1 MELEGTE
8 GLPTGTEGE
17 GTGESSADTGNSG
30 EGVEVKDDE
39 GGEGKE
45 STQQVKEPVDENH
58 PTNLGRKVKAQGEQ
72 IESLLSAVRGLT
84 EEIRAS
90 RQQTPQKGEV
100 SDRYDEGLY
109 EQMVAVSPPP
119 VDTIVTPKD
128 QYLVKQW
135 EDKTMSVLRDRAE
148 TGYGNAYWRTL
159 DDPGLKEKS
168 GDLHAQVVALVT
180 NPKDRGER
188 YNKKQTGNPIADA
201 KLNYLEALGDIRAGK
216 VNQDDMPTF
225 HKGDAKGS
233 GLTKP
238 TGDVKKVVAAPKM
251 SKEAAEFAD
260 YLGLS
265 VEDRAEAMTRKIG
278 SAERM

>member
-1 MELEGTE
+1 MDLEGTE

-17 GTGESSADTGNSG
+17 GTGETSVDAGNSR
-30 EGVEVKDDE
+30 EGVEVKE
-39 GGEGKE
+39 GEGENRKE
-45 STQQVKEPVDENH
+45 PTQQEREKADENH

-72 IESLLSAVRGLT
+72 IESLLAAVRGLT
-84 EEIRAS
+84 DEIRAS
-90 RQQTPQKGEV
+90 RQQVPLKGEV

-119 VDTIVTPKD
+119 VDTIITPKD

-148 TGYGNAYWRTL
+148 TGYGNAYWKTL
-159 DDPGLKEKS
+159 DDPGLKDKA

-188 YNKKQTGNPIADA
+188 YNKKQTGNPVADA
-201 KLNYLEALGDIRAGK
+201 KLNYLEALGDLRAGK
-216 VNQDDMPTF
+216 IGQDDMPTF

-238 TGDVKKVVAAPKM
+238 TGDVKKVVSAPKM

-265 VEDRAEAMTRKIG
+265 AEDRADAMSRKIG
-278 SAERM
+278 SSGRI